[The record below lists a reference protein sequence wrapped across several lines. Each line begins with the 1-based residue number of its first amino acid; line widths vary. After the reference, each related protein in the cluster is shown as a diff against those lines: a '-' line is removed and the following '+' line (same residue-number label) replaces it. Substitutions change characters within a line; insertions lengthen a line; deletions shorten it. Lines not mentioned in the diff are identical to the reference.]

1 MGTFEGIPNP
11 AHQNLEEID
20 MRKFL
25 VAVTLSTLF
34 LVPAAA
40 RAGFLVEASLGKGYQ
55 AAPTPRGWE
64 QMNLEVA
71 PGYAPSLPVLS
82 MLRLQLGVVAD
93 IADGSAANK
102 TNLELRPMLS
112 LVPPILPLYGRV
124 IFVVNNL
131 LKGKTEIAYGAAV
144 GLRIGTPSIG
154 LVPAMGVFAEVGALP
169 RRREFIDSTL
179 ATDSKLAWVIEG
191 RVGAYLD
198 F

>member
-1 MGTFEGIPNP
+1 
-11 AHQNLEEID
+11 

-25 VAVTLSTLF
+25 VAATLIAMT

-40 RAGFLVEASLGKGYQ
+40 RAGLILEASYGKGYQ
-55 AAPTPRGWE
+55 VSPKPHFWE
-64 QMNLEVA
+64 QSNLEIA

-82 MLRLQLGVVAD
+82 MLRLQLGIVMD

-102 TNLELRPMLS
+102 TNLELRPMIS

-131 LKGKTEIAYGAAV
+131 LDRGGKREIAYGAAV
-144 GLRIGTPSIG
+144 GARIGIPSVGI
-154 LVPAMGVFAEVGALP
+154 VPAMGVFAEVGALP
-169 RRREFIDSTL
+169 RSREFINST
-179 ATDSKLAWVIEG
+179 ATGTESKLAWVVEG
-191 RVGAYLD
+191 RAGAYLN

>member
-1 MGTFEGIPNP
+1 
-11 AHQNLEEID
+11 

-25 VAVTLSTLF
+25 VAVTLSTLIF
-34 LVPAAA
+34 IPAAA

-64 QMNLEVA
+64 QLNLEIA

-82 MLRLQLGVVAD
+82 MFRLQLGIVTDFAD
-93 IADGSAANK
+93 KSGSS

-112 LVPPILPLYGRV
+112 IVPPILPIYGRV
-124 IFVVNNL
+124 ILEVNNL
-131 LKGKTEIAYGAAV
+131 FERGGSKREVAYGAAV
-144 GLRIGTPSIG
+144 GARIGTPAVG
-154 LVPAMGVFAEVGALP
+154 LVPAIGVFAEVGALP
-169 RRREFIDSTL
+169 RSRKFSVVDSAGTPG
-179 ATDSKLAWVIEG
+179 TDSKTAWVFEG

>member
-1 MGTFEGIPNP
+1 
-11 AHQNLEEID
+11 

-25 VAVTLSTLF
+25 VAAALTTMF
-34 LVPAAA
+34 LAPAAA
-40 RAGFLVEASLGKGYQ
+40 NAGLLVEASLGKGYQ
-55 AAPTPRGWE
+55 ASPAPRGWE
-64 QMNLEVA
+64 QLNLEVA

-82 MLRLQLGVVAD
+82 MFRVQLGLVTDFAD
-93 IADGSAANK
+93 TANSK

-131 LKGKTEIAYGAAV
+131 LKGKTEVAYGAAV
-144 GLRIGTPSIG
+144 GMRIGTPSIG
-154 LVPAMGVFAEVGALP
+154 LVPAMGIFAEVGALP
-169 RRREFIDSTL
+169 RKRDFVAVDAGGIPSS
-179 ATDSKLAWVIEG
+179 DSKLAWVVEG